1 MPADVFIKIGD
12 VVGESTDK
20 KHKDWIEVLS
30 FSHAVKQKA
39 VRSRSGSGPAV
50 GKIDHQDFSF
60 TKTLD
65 KASPKLNQLCC
76 DGSIV
81 DKVVVECCRATGDKT
96 KYMEFKMSDV
106 FVTSVNM
113 GGGGGLPTE
122 SVSLNYGEIY
132 WTYTMTDHKTG
143 QPKGQTAAG
152 WNIIE
157 GKPAE

>member
-1 MPADVFIKIGD
+1 MPADIFLKMSE

-30 FSHAVKQKA
+30 FSHALSQKA

-50 GKIDHQDFSF
+50 GRIDHQDFSF
-60 TKTLD
+60 TKVLD
-65 KASPKLNQLCC
+65 KASPKLNELCC
-76 DGSIV
+76 DGTHV
-81 DKVVVECCRATGDKT
+81 KEVVVECCRATGDKQA
-96 KYMEFKMSDV
+96 YMEYKMSDV
-106 FVTSVNM
+106 IVTSVVT

-122 SVSLNYGEIY
+122 SVTLNYGEVL

-157 GKPAE
+157 GTPAT